1 MGPSTRKKPNS
12 WLKPENLV
20 SIINEFYQG
29 YYTLMSFEL
38 EGEKEKK
45 KKERGREREAR
56 RKDQTELGWKK

>member
-1 MGPSTRKKPNS
+1 MRSLGPSTRKKPNS

-45 KKERGREREAR
+45 KRREGERE
-56 RKDQTELGWKK
+56 KPGGKTKQN